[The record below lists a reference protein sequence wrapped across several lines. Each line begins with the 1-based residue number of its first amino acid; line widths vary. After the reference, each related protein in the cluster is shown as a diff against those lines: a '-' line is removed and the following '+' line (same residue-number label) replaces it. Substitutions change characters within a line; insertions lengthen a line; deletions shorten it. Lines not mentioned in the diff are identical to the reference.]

1 MTRDVPPTDTDD
13 SADSPGSDDQTDS
26 PGSDDQVDP
35 SGRDG
40 SVESPGDDESAS
52 TPIGPDPVD
61 TAGDDSSEPE
71 RRAAVGEATVSYD
84 ADGRRE
90 VELPLRLYKTVTVF
104 STLIAVLCVVL
115 GFLMLDAATLG
126 GSLLRRGVAA
136 GLSSVGLSVTDA
148 TLSALFAV
156 AGLSTIGLG
165 AGVYVLG
172 TRFRAPGMTGSR
184 DEE

>member
-1 MTRDVPPTDTDD
+1 MTRDVPPADTADAAD
-13 SADSPGSDDQTDS
+13 AADSPGSDDQA
-26 PGSDDQVDP
+26 DP
-35 SGRDG
+35 SGRDDP
-40 SVESPGDDESAS
+40 VESSDGGDESAP
-52 TPIGPDPVD
+52 TPGGSDPID

-71 RRAAVGEATVSYD
+71 HRAAVGEATVSYD

-90 VELPLRLYKTVTVF
+90 GELPLRLYKTVTVF
-104 STLIAVLCVVL
+104 STLIAVMCVVL